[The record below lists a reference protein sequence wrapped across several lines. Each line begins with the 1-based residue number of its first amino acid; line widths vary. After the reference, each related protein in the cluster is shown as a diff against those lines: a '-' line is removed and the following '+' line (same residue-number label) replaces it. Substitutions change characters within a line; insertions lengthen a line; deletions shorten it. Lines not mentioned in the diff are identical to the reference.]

1 MSEFAQ
7 HLSRHGVQARLIIDG
22 DNGDMPAMS
31 GETDLH
37 DSGSNSITILAYTRP
52 ADRTQPT
59 ARDRFAISSARGGS
73 GHRKEQEMK
82 AIRCREWGTPDV
94 LRLEEAESPS
104 LKPHQVRIRVRAAG
118 VNFAD
123 SLMVGGT
130 YQVKPPFPFTPGLE
144 AAGEIIET
152 GDGEPSLR
160 TGQRV
165 LGVLRNGGGYAE
177 EIVLDAATVLPIPET
192 MDFVTAAAFPVA
204 YGTSHFSLT
213 HRGQLQSG
221 ETLLVL
227 GAAGG
232 VGLTAVEIG
241 KARGAHVIAAAG
253 GADKLAVARSRGA
266 DELIDY
272 RSESLRDRVRE
283 LTGGKGA
290 DVVYDPVGGD
300 AFDQALRAVNWE
312 ARMMVIGFASGRV
325 QAVPA
330 NLILVKNISVIGVVW
345 GAQTERHPAWMSR
358 SLAELLRWWEDG
370 KLKPLIAKTFSLAEA
385 GLALDALVSRR
396 YAGKV
401 VLKV

>member
-1 MSEFAQ
+1 MRA
-7 HLSRHGVQARLIIDG
+7 V
-22 DNGDMPAMS
+22 
-31 GETDLH
+31 
-37 DSGSNSITILAYTRP
+37 
-52 ADRTQPT
+52 
-59 ARDRFAISSARGGS
+59 
-73 GHRKEQEMK
+73 
-82 AIRCREWGTPDV
+82 RCRAWGAPDV
-94 LRLEEAESPS
+94 LRLGEAESPS
-104 LKPHQVRIRVRAAG
+104 LQPEQVRIRVRAAG

-123 SLMVGGT
+123 TLMVGGT

-152 GDGEPSLR
+152 GTAVAGLR
-160 TGQRV
+160 AGQRV
-165 LGVLRNGGGYAE
+165 LAVLRSGGGYAE
-177 EIVLDAATVLPIPET
+177 EIVLNAAAVVPIPDA

-204 YGTSHFSLT
+204 YGTSHFALT
-213 HRGQLQSG
+213 HRGNLKPG

-241 KARGAHVIAAAG
+241 KAMGARVIAAAG
-253 GADKLAVARSRGA
+253 GAEKLAVARSRGA

-272 RSESLRDRVRE
+272 KAESIRDRVRA

-312 ARMMVIGFASGRV
+312 ARMLVIGFAGGRI

-345 GAQTERHPAWMSR
+345 GAQAERDPVLISR
-358 SLAELLRWWEDG
+358 NLAELLLWWEAG
-370 KLKPLIAKTFSLAEA
+370 RLKPLVAKTFPLSEA
-385 GLALDALVSRR
+385 SRAMTALLSRDH
-396 YAGKV
+396 AGKI
-401 VLKV
+401 VLET